1 MQDPYIIADNI
12 YAPLGSTTGENFTRV
27 CQGDSGLHLHQ
38 DPSRSPV
45 PFYASVFEKIQTEE
59 PLTAFEQLLKNS
71 ILAATMGLS
80 GILESE
86 DTLLILS
93 STKGN
98 ISLLENQPADRAL
111 KRRIALSSS
120 ARHLQQ
126 VLKLIHPPLVISN
139 ACISGVLAIIT
150 ARRLLTAGK
159 YRHIIVSGADLVSRF
174 ILSGFQSFHAVSDEL
189 CRPFDAQRKGINL
202 GEAAATLVLSA
213 EKPAISGPLV
223 RCTGGAVSGDANHIS
238 GPSRTGAELA
248 QAMQATMQQAGRSA
262 AAIDF
267 ISAHGTAT
275 VYNDDM
281 ESRAIGLNGLDTVPV
296 NSLKGYYGHTLGA
309 AGILET
315 VISLESL
322 RRNII
327 VPTRGFQ
334 QAGTAVPIHVCST
347 LQHHELSNCLKTASG
362 FGGCNAAILL
372 EKSE

>member
-12 YAPLGSTTGENFTRV
+12 YAPLGSTTAENFTRV
-27 CQGDSGLHLHQ
+27 CQGDSGLRLHH
-38 DPSRSPV
+38 DPGRSPV
-45 PFYASVFEKIQTEE
+45 PFYAAVFEKIQTEGE
-59 PLTAFEQLLKNS
+59 LTAFEQLLKNS
-71 ILAATMGLS
+71 ILAATGGLT
-80 GILESE
+80 GILESG

-98 ISLLENQPADRAL
+98 ISLLENQPVDRAL
-111 KRRIALSSS
+111 KGRIALSSS
-120 ARHLQQ
+120 ARQLQQ
-126 VLKLIHPPLVISN
+126 VLKLAHTPLVISN

-150 ARRLLTAGK
+150 ARRLLAAGK
-159 YRHIIVSGADLVSRF
+159 YRHIIVSGADLITRF

-213 EKPAISGPLV
+213 EKPDTNDPLI
-223 RCTGGAVSGDANHIS
+223 RCAGGAVSGDANHIS

-248 QAMQATMQQAGRSA
+248 QAMQATMQQAGHSA

-281 ESRAIGLNGLDTVPV
+281 ESRAIGLNGLDAVPV

-334 QAGTAVPIHVCST
+334 QSGTVVPIHVCST
-347 LQHHELSNCLKTASG
+347 LLHRELRNCLKTASG